1 MKKVLVLGA
10 GQGGMVAAIKLA
22 EAGMDVTVLEA
33 AKEGEVGYPWYDD
46 IRHDIFDLVEIPEPP
61 REDYTQKSKWIFLSP
76 DNESSLI
83 VPPLP
88 PMEEIAVSRRGLSKH
103 LIKLATEAGA
113 TVKYGQTVKELI
125 IKKNQVV
132 GAKTARKKYYADL
145 VIDASGLRSPFRGQ
159 VPKKFHIEAQPKDS
173 EVLTVYRGFFQRNPG
188 SATPDPESTLTL
200 YHMGRCGISWCNLND
215 RNEVDVL
222 IGTFGGQTKAQQ
234 KEAIEDLRARN
245 DILSDK
251 KIVDRWVDLGVRC
264 TLSRMVADGYAAV
277 GNSAYMTMPFLGSG
291 IEASM
296 KAGKMLAET
305 VIEAD
310 EKRSKEG
317 TLTAKE
323 LWPYQ
328 VKYYNALGALY
339 TAIDLA
345 KRWVLTQTE
354 DTVNYLF
361 GCGAVTSDDMKL
373 LSTDES
379 GESQDFK
386 LTPSDLIRRVKLI
399 TAVDGL
405 IPGLLGALVHAGHG
419 LLIAKT
425 MPKKYNARKV
435 RRWQKKYDGILK

>member
-1 MKKVLVLGA
+1 MKKILVLGA

-22 EAGMDVTVLEA
+22 EAGYDVTVLEA

-46 IRHDIFDLVEIPEPP
+46 IRHDIFDLVGIPEPP

-103 LIKLATEAGA
+103 LIKLATDAGA
-113 TVKYGQTVKELI
+113 TVKCGQTVKELI
-125 IKKNQVV
+125 VKKNQVV

-145 VIDASGLRSPFRGQ
+145 VIDASGLRSPFRAQ

-173 EVLTVYRGFFQRNPG
+173 EVLSVYRGFFERNPG
-188 SATPDPESTLTL
+188 SPTPDPESTLTVF
-200 YHMGRCGISWCNLND
+200 HNDRCGISWCNLND

-222 IGTFGGQTKAQQ
+222 IGTFGGQTKEQQ
-234 KEAIEDLRARN
+234 KEAIEDLRKRN
-245 DILSDK
+245 AILSDK

-264 TLSRMVADGYAAV
+264 TLSVMVADGYAAV

-296 KAGKMLAET
+296 KAGNMLAQA
-305 VIEAD
+305 VIEAGD
-310 EKRSKEG
+310 KKKG
-317 TLTAKE
+317 VFTAKQ

-328 VKYYNALGALY
+328 VAYFKALGNVYIAV
-339 TAIDLA
+339 DLL
-345 KRWVLTQTE
+345 KRWALSQTPE
-354 DTVNYLF
+354 TVNYLL
-361 GCGAVTSDDMKL
+361 GCGAVTSEDMKL

-386 LTPSDLIRRVKLI
+386 ITLPDIIRRVKLI
-399 TAVDGL
+399 TACDGL
-405 IPGLLGALVHAGHG
+405 ISGVAGAAVHAGHG
-419 LLIAKT
+419 LLISLR

-435 RRWQKKYDGILK
+435 RKWQKKYDGILQ